1 MHNIET
7 QEGSLLEARHA
18 AFMEE
23 QMAKLLESNPELGT
37 IASMLIGKEIA
48 FNDSEIVAALKPS
61 LETRN

>member
-7 QEGSLLEARHA
+7 QEGSSLEARHA

-23 QMAKLLESNPELGT
+23 SFAKLLEGNPEFAS
-37 IASMLIGKEIA
+37 IVSMLKGKEISIS
-48 FNDSEIVAALKPS
+48 DPEITQTLKAS